1 MSQKQTEYT
10 APKAKMLEMH
20 VQYGILSASLLGE
33 GGYSSNETYDLD
45 EI

>member
-1 MSQKQTEYT
+1 MKQQPLEYL
-10 APKAKMLEMH
+10 APTTKTIEVH

-33 GGYSSNETYDLD
+33 GGYSSNEIYNTD

>member
-1 MSQKQTEYT
+1 MKQKTQEYL
-10 APKAKMLEMH
+10 APTTKLIEVH

-33 GGYSSNETYDLD
+33 GGNSSNEIYDLD